1 MGLFSW
7 TIKVDFEDKII
18 KIKNV
23 ASPEEAA
30 DLIRN
35 EFEMRDSEPP
45 IEFVF
50 DNGKTTLN
58 LTRGYVFDKKTIS
71 VMKEKDNR
79 RYRNFRTSNKTS
91 ISSRFKRV

>member
-30 DLIRN
+30 DLIRK
-35 EFEMRDSEPP
+35 EFEMRGSEPP
-45 IEFVF
+45 IEFTF

-58 LTRGYVFDKKTIS
+58 LTRGYVFDNKTVSI
-71 VMKEKDNR
+71 MKEKDNR